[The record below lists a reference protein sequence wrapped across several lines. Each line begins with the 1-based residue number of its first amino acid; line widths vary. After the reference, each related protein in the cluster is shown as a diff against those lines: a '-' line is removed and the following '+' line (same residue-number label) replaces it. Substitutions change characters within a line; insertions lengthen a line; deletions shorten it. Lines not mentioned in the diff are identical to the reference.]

1 MLDKI
6 KSIKILLFITLLPF
20 NSFAFED
27 KEFFLDINHDSV
39 NEKIISNPI
48 ENYLY
53 IYDNKGNIV
62 VKTTNFTVDGYSTF
76 KEIVS
81 TKDGFYIVNK
91 ASGFD
96 STFNIYISLEKS
108 IFTVK
113 KIESSYN
120 DVSDGIFSITQN
132 CTKNVNSLLDDID
145 ISSLEPLLSG
155 NEKDL
160 DRYCKTKVFTENN
173 LLWFEKSIKNKE
185 VVINNNFIEYLT
197 KSHPISKSNQVTYNN
212 IAYYLANNGYHE
224 DAIKILKEI
233 IRIVPSRIVA
243 YINIADSYSSVGEI
257 KLAEENYR
265 HYYNIMK
272 KNGKI
277 EKIPERV
284 FDKINIDK

>member
-1 MLDKI
+1 M
-6 KSIKILLFITLLPF
+6 
-20 NSFAFED
+20 
-27 KEFFLDINHDSV
+27 
-39 NEKIISNPI
+39 
-48 ENYLY
+48 
-53 IYDNKGNIV
+53 
-62 VKTTNFTVDGYSTF
+62 
-76 KEIVS
+76 
-81 TKDGFYIVNK
+81 
-91 ASGFD
+91 
-96 STFNIYISLEKS
+96 
-108 IFTVK
+108 
-113 KIESSYN
+113 
-120 DVSDGIFSITQN
+120 
-132 CTKNVNSLLDDID
+132 
-145 ISSLEPLLSG
+145 EPLLSR

-160 DRYCKTKVFTENN
+160 DRYCKIKVFAENN
-173 LLWFEKSIKNKE
+173 LLWFEKSIKNKD
-185 VVINNNFIEYLT
+185 VVINNDFIEYLT

>member
-160 DRYCKTKVFTENN
+160 DRYCKTKVLQKT
-173 LLWFEKSIKNKE
+173 
-185 VVINNNFIEYLT
+185 
-197 KSHPISKSNQVTYNN
+197 ISYGLRNQ
-212 IAYYLANNGYHE
+212 
-224 DAIKILKEI
+224 
-233 IRIVPSRIVA
+233 
-243 YINIADSYSSVGEI
+243 
-257 KLAEENYR
+257 
-265 HYYNIMK
+265 
-272 KNGKI
+272 
-277 EKIPERV
+277 
-284 FDKINIDK
+284 